1 MSVLTGTLLLSSSA
15 SPEDAFAPKGT
26 GLTLACM
33 CPRDLN
39 APSRRRA
46 PGWEEQEEGSGT
58 EEEEELDSSHCLAT
72 ITFILSFFRYT

>member
-1 MSVLTGTLLLSSSA
+1 MVYQSYWPSLYMSVLTGTSA
-15 SPEDAFAPKGT
+15 FSPSAAPEDVFAPNGT

-46 PGWEEQEEGSGT
+46 PGWKEQKEGSGT
-58 EEEEELDSSHCLAT
+58 EEEEELASSHCL
-72 ITFILSFFRYT
+72 